1 MMVERGLSRRRITII
16 SSILNVSGWP
26 LIILIPFLFGPGP
39 APYKVWIFIGLSA
52 GLQLFSNI
60 SGNARGSWFG
70 DLIPAEAR
78 GKFFGR
84 TVMFGGII
92 GAVFAIVEGLFLDSI
107 KAEGIKAYSWL
118 FAFGAIFGLANALL
132 FVPQADIPLPRHK
145 LSDDFRGMVAGTFAN
160 GPFLRMAVYHCV
172 WIMACFAGPFY
183 NTFALRDLKMPFL
196 GLGILNSVGTV
207 TMLLTS
213 GFWGKIVDRYGCRPV
228 LILCTLLISPL
239 PLPWLVLHS
248 VSAAY
253 WVMPWA
259 NMISGFASA
268 GVVVGVSTLLYKLTP
283 NAGRSVQF
291 AVYSIIVTLA
301 AAPLPAVGGNLPDWL
316 NLIPWLGRHGFQAD
330 LRCVFCVAAG
340 LFFLAALAARRI
352 REPAS
357 RGTADLIR
365 NLPGHVFYP
374 GSLDELQRVV

>member
-1 MMVERGLSRRRITII
+1 MSDLAVQEKGSSVVTFMGEAPRAVGPTPEQIDQARRLSYVQAMLGSIFAASTGGMFLVGYALRLGAANRHIGFLTAVPMFCVVTQLLGAMMVERGLSRRRITII

-259 NMISGFASA
+259 NMISGFA
-268 GVVVGVSTLLYKLTP
+268 
-283 NAGRSVQF
+283 
-291 AVYSIIVTLA
+291 
-301 AAPLPAVGGNLPDWL
+301 
-316 NLIPWLGRHGFQAD
+316 
-330 LRCVFCVAAG
+330 
-340 LFFLAALAARRI
+340 
-352 REPAS
+352 
-357 RGTADLIR
+357 
-365 NLPGHVFYP
+365 
-374 GSLDELQRVV
+374 